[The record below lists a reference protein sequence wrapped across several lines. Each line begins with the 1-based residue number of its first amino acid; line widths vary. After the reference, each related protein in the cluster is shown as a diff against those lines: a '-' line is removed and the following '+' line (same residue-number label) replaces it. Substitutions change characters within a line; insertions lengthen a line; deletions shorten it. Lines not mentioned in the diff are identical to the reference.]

1 MSAGLNGDMRG
12 ATAAAPGQR
21 KVLGVDF
28 HVWDG
33 IYQGSRSHLLG
44 LYRAAIRQAP
54 DIDFVFFLD
63 GVQSLREAHPEFAA
77 PNVRLA
83 HMPHRPALWRLGVQL
98 PWLQRRHRVDV
109 LHLQYRLPFV
119 RLGATACT
127 IHDVLF
133 ETHPQ
138 YFSRFFTWQSHIT
151 FRHAARRADVLC
163 TVSQFSRDELVRLY
177 GVAPQHI
184 AVTCNG
190 VDFARFYPG
199 TDGLAQVQA
208 LGLVPGA
215 YLLTVGR
222 LEPRKNHAALVR
234 AYALLPADAPPLVIV
249 GQRDFSYGALFDE
262 IARLG
267 LASRVRHI
275 DNVADAALPALLRHA
290 AVFVYPAFAEGFGM
304 PVAEAMASGVPVI
317 TSNTTALPEVAGP
330 GALLVSPG
338 VDAELAQAMARVLVD
353 AGLRQRLVVAGLQ
366 HVRQFDWAVS
376 AAVLLAAVRRQ
387 FAKDAR

>member
-1 MSAGLNGDMRG
+1 M
-12 ATAAAPGQR
+12 TAAPSQR
-21 KVLGVDF
+21 PLLGVDF

-33 IYQGSRSHLLG
+33 IFQGSRSHLLG

-54 DIDFVFFLD
+54 EIDFVFFLD
-63 GVQSLREAHPEFAA
+63 GVQSLRDAHPEFAA
-77 PNVRLA
+77 PNVRLVR
-83 HMPHRPALWRLGVQL
+83 MPQRPALWRLGWQL
-98 PWLQRRHRVDV
+98 PWLQHRHRLDV
-109 LHLQYRLPFV
+109 LHLQYRLPFM
-119 RLGATACT
+119 RLPFGRPVATACT

-138 YFSRFFTWQSHIT
+138 YFSRFFTWHSRIT

-199 TDGLAQVQA
+199 IDGLAQVQA
-208 LGLVPGA
+208 LGLEPGA

-262 IARLG
+262 ITRLG
-267 LASRVRHI
+267 LAGRVRHI

-338 VDAELAQAMARVLVD
+338 ADADLAQAMARVLVD
-353 AGLRQRLVVAGLQ
+353 TALCQRLVAAGLL

-387 FAKDAR
+387 LAKDTP